1 MGPMSLRCHHPPGR
15 APAPR
20 RRPPRPRHKT
30 SYKYSLPWPQKA
42 YTLISMPHTA
52 VSKNVVRRWGAGTA
66 AVVRLLVASDLPMT
80 GIAIAA
86 AAKVTQ
92 PRASQILKQLADLGA
107 VSATPDGYVGE
118 LAKLLDLYRMRARP
132 HLVEP
137 ESYWYSTRPLTE
149 QASRIQALAAKREAA
164 IAFSADLAPDL
175 LAPWRHPTVMIAYGP
190 DHLPATEAGFV
201 PAEGR
206 ADASVILRWTDDH
219 RLLSPA
225 PPWVDE
231 VDGYPITDPC
241 QQWWDLLDLGGED
254 RAEAADRLRSAIVA
268 RTLPRPR

>member
-1 MGPMSLRCHHPPGR
+1 MFR
-15 APAPR
+15 ALAGEGLYPD
-20 RRPPRPRHKT
+20 
-30 SYKYSLPWPQKA
+30 LMPQ
-42 YTLISMPHTA
+42 TV

-66 AVVRLLVASDLPMT
+66 AVVRLMVASDLPMT
-80 GIAIAA
+80 GVAIAA
-86 AAKVTQ
+86 AAGVTQ
-92 PRASQILKQLADLGA
+92 PRVSQILKQLAERDA
-107 VSATPDGYVGE
+107 VSATPDGYVGAP
-118 LAKLLDLYRMRARP
+118 AKLLDLYRMRTRP

-149 QASRIQALAAKREAA
+149 QASRIHALAARQAAA

-175 LAPWRHPTVMIAYGP
+175 LATWRHPTVTIAYAAEQ
-190 DHLPATEAGFV
+190 LPADEAGFV

-206 ADASVILRWTDDH
+206 ADASLILRWTNDH
-219 RLLSPA
+219 RLLSPT

-254 RAEAADRLRSAIVA
+254 RAEAAERLRSAILA

>member
-1 MGPMSLRCHHPPGR
+1 M
-15 APAPR
+15 
-20 RRPPRPRHKT
+20 
-30 SYKYSLPWPQKA
+30 PQN
-42 YTLISMPHTA
+42 A

-66 AVVRLLVASDLPMT
+66 AVVRLMVASDLPMT
-80 GIAIAA
+80 GVAIAA
-86 AAKVTQ
+86 AAGVTQ
-92 PRASQILKQLADLGA
+92 PRASQILKQLAELNA
-107 VSATPDGYVGE
+107 VSATPDGYVGDP
-118 LAKLLDLYRMRARP
+118 AKLLDLYRMRTRP

-149 QASRIQALAAKREAA
+149 QASRVQALAIERGSA

-175 LAPWRHPTVMIAYGP
+175 LAPWRHPTVMIAYTA
-190 DHLPATEAGFV
+190 DQLPASEAGFV

-206 ADASVILRWTDDH
+206 ADSSLILRWTDDH
-219 RLLSPA
+219 RLLSPT

-231 VDGYPITDPC
+231 VDGHRITDPC

-254 RAEAADRLRSAIVA
+254 RAEAADRIRSAIVG

>member
-1 MGPMSLRCHHPPGR
+1 M
-15 APAPR
+15 
-20 RRPPRPRHKT
+20 
-30 SYKYSLPWPQKA
+30 PQ
-42 YTLISMPHTA
+42 TV

-66 AVVRLLVASDLPMT
+66 AVVRLMAASDLPMT
-80 GIAIAA
+80 GVAIAA
-86 AAKVTQ
+86 AAAVTQ
-92 PRASQILKQLADLGA
+92 PRASQILKQLAELGA
-107 VSATPDGYVGE
+107 VSATPDGYVGDP
-118 LAKLLDLYRMRARP
+118 AKLLDLYRARTRP

-149 QASRIQALAAKREAA
+149 QASRIQALAAKQEAG

-175 LAPWRHPTVMIAYGP
+175 LSPWRHPTVTIVYVA
-190 DHLPATEAGFV
+190 DQLPADEAGFI

-206 ADASVILRWTDDH
+206 ADASLILRWADDH

-231 VDGYPITDPC
+231 VDGHRVTDPC

-254 RAEAADRLRSAIVA
+254 RAETAERLRSAILA
-268 RTLPRPR
+268 RTMLRPR

>member
-1 MGPMSLRCHHPPGR
+1 MFLALVGEGLYPGVM
-15 APAPR
+15 
-20 RRPPRPRHKT
+20 
-30 SYKYSLPWPQKA
+30 PQ
-42 YTLISMPHTA
+42 TV
-52 VSKNVVRRWGAGTA
+52 VSRNVVRRWGAGTA
-66 AVVRLLVASDLPMT
+66 AVVRLMVASDLPMT
-80 GIAIAA
+80 GVAIAA
-86 AAKVTQ
+86 AAGVTQ
-92 PRASQILKQLADLGA
+92 PRASQILKQLAELDA
-107 VSATPDGYVGE
+107 VSATPDGYVGDP
-118 LAKLLDLYRMRARP
+118 AKLLDLYRARTRP

-137 ESYWYSTRPLTE
+137 ESYWYSTRPLAE
-149 QASRIQALAAKREAA
+149 QASRVQTLAAERGTA

-175 LAPWRHPTVMIAYGP
+175 LAPWRHPTVMIAYTA
-190 DHLPATEAGFV
+190 DRLPAADAGFV

-206 ADASVILRWTDDH
+206 ADASLILRWTDDH